1 MTEKKKIGRPRVLP
15 IPPEGQA
22 QKQGLAADNARAT
35 FIVSER
41 LWKRLREYQV
51 TSPYKSNKDLM
62 NDMITKFLEEKG
74 VDIDV

>member
-1 MTEKKKIGRPRVLP
+1 MTEKRKVGRPRVLP

-22 QKQGLAADNARAT
+22 QKQGLAADDTRAT
-35 FIVSER
+35 FIVSEQ
-41 LWKRLREYQV
+41 LWKQLKEYQN
-51 TSPYKSNKDLM
+51 TSPYRSMKELM